1 MPYRIYSDKRISTV
15 PISLRRE
22 TPRRAVL
29 LVSELSWRVV
39 RDVYITQ
46 PRRMAAWRE
55 GELTYAEDAMI
66 YLHKTLSKRVHVQSL
81 LHPEDPRV
89 NRPNR
94 QLR

>member
-1 MPYRIYSDKRISTV
+1 MPYRICNDKRNSTV

-22 TPRRAVL
+22 TPWRAVL
-29 LVSELSWRVV
+29 LASELSLRVV

-46 PRRMAAWRE
+46 PRRMVVWRE
-55 GELTYAEDAMI
+55 AELTHAEDAMI
-66 YLHKTLSKRVHVQSL
+66 DLHKTWSTRVHVQSL

-89 NRPNR
+89 DRLNW